1 MPMAH
6 GLDQFLANRLTTN
19 HVFQVVADPK
29 LADAIF
35 TDRLGEGFLKALE
48 DFSPSPK
55 PAAEEPVKPEDKG
68 KDKDKDKDK
77 SDKAGDD
84 VAGASAKVENPILN
98 SAFGRGKG
106 NVFLVDA
113 KSREVVWSTF
123 ENVSGSGTKQLD
135 RTASDIVS
143 RLMKDMKKN

>member
-1 MPMAH
+1 MRSVYLMPMTH
-6 GLDQFLANRLTTN
+6 GLDQFLANHLTAN

-35 TDRLGEGFLKALE
+35 TDRLGEGFLNALE

-55 PAAEEPVKPEDKG
+55 PAAEEAG
-68 KDKDKDKDK
+68 KKEDKDK
-77 SDKAGDD
+77 SKSENSGDAAAAGSAT
-84 VAGASAKVENPILN
+84 VANPILN

-123 ENVSGSGTKQLD
+123 ENISASGTRQLD

-143 RLMKDMKKN
+143 RLMKDMKKK